1 MKKTLFAAALILPL
15 SSFAALDIKPGLW
28 TTKMTIEI
36 AGQKLDPAQ
45 MMDTAFALMS
55 AEQKKKAQEMI
66 AKSGHSLPKM
76 DKDGAK
82 TCFTAE
88 MLKDPKQVAET
99 QECKTVLT
107 TQTSKKLT
115 GTFTCT
121 EPEASGTFEW
131 NAKSQTAYSGI
142 MNGKTA
148 DGKSA
153 ILRLDGKFLA
163 ADCGAVKPLTK

>member
-15 SSFAALDIKPGLW
+15 SSFAGLDIKPGLW

-36 AGQKLDPAQ
+36 AGQKLDPMA
-45 MMDTAFALMS
+45 MMDSAFAAMS
-55 AEQKKKAQEMI
+55 PEQKKKVQDMI
-66 AKSGHSLPKM
+66 AGSGHSMPKM

-82 TCFTAE
+82 TCFTAA
-88 MLKDPKQVAET
+88 MLNDPKKVTET
-99 QECKTVLT
+99 DECKTTLT
-107 TQTSKKLT
+107 SQTSKKLS
-115 GTFTCT
+115 GTFKCT

-131 NAKSQTAYSGI
+131 TAKSPTEYSGV

-153 ILRLDGKFLA
+153 IIRADGKFVS
-163 ADCGAVKPLTK
+163 ADCGKVKPAQ

>member
-1 MKKTLFAAALILPL
+1 MKKRLFVAALLLPL

-36 AGQKLDPAQ
+36 AGQKLDPAE

-55 AEQKKKAQEMI
+55 AEQKKKVQDMI

-82 TCFTAE
+82 SCLTAD
-88 MLKDPKQVAET
+88 MLKDPNKITET
-99 QECKTVLT
+99 QECKTT
-107 TQTSKKLT
+107 ITSQTSKKVV
-115 GTFTCT
+115 GTFKCT
-121 EPEASGTFEW
+121 EPEATGTFEW
-131 NAKSQTAYSGI
+131 NATSQTAYSGV

-153 ILRLDGKFLA
+153 LIRADGKFLS
-163 ADCGAVKPLTK
+163 ADCGKVKPLQ

>member
-15 SSFAALDIKPGLW
+15 TSFAALDIKPGLW

-36 AGQKLDPAQ
+36 AGQKLDPAA
-45 MMDTAFALMS
+45 MMDSAFAMMS
-55 AEQKKKAQEMI
+55 AEQKKKVEDMI
-66 AKSGHSLPKM
+66 AKSGHSMPKM

-82 TCFTAE
+82 TCMTAA
-88 MLKDPKQVAET
+88 MLKDPNKVTET
-99 QECKTVLT
+99 KECKTT
-107 TQTSKKLT
+107 ITSQTSKKIV
-115 GTFTCT
+115 GTFKCT

-131 NAKSQTAYSGI
+131 NAKSQTEYTGV

-153 ILRLDGKFLA
+153 IIRADGKFVS
-163 ADCGAVKPLTK
+163 ADCGKVKPAQ